1 MGVSDLPHCFHGPLC
16 MMINNVIRSVVY
28 WGIAQQ
34 HVGPA
39 GYFRDPAHMDA
50 YLKGSVFLPE
60 ENNERGTDEQKAEL
74 KKRFTSLNGAML
86 VMATEDTMVYPRES
100 EWFWQL
106 EDNMRKVQ
114 NLEDSDFW
122 KNDNIGLKALT
133 EAGKVQNV
141 SFEGDHLQFSQADI
155 DNTFV
160 PFLMS

>member
-1 MGVSDLPHCFHGPLC
+1 
-16 MMINNVIRSVVY
+16 
-28 WGIAQQ
+28 
-34 HVGPA
+34 
-39 GYFRDPAHMDA
+39 MDA
-50 YLKGSVFLPE
+50 YLKGSVFLAD
-60 ENNERGTDEQKAEL
+60 ENNERGTDEEKAAL
-74 KKRFTSLNGAML
+74 KERFSSLNGAML
-86 VMATEDTMVYPRES
+86 VLATHDSMVYPTES

-114 NLEDSDFW
+114 PLEESDFY
-122 KNDNIGLKALT
+122 KNDYIGLKALT